1 MAQTSAIYKTYGGKR
16 RNISYGAQV
25 TVDCLLD
32 TENHNISDKTS
43 EDAALLT
50 SFFQAYK
57 KASMENDLNSKINF
71 EFMGDMVTNI
81 PAINFALGGNAN
93 NDAKESGG
101 ILFEEELLKMF
112 KDFEKGENA
121 IVGTSTGYVTI
132 DLGAKS
138 LKSAASVAKRIAP
151 ELVGEA
157 VEEEIKQ
164 VNMKIKNRLGEID
177 TYPYFYIQVGEK
189 RAGKVDFKAGS
200 ESSLIFQINGKPSG
214 PGQTVQNLLRTSS
227 FSVKSYKGQ
236 GYIHL
241 GHTDDKKAV
250 SAITEYAAMKKGE
263 AESSI
268 RGAGIYYIHHPDP
281 WDRDI
286 KKYGNEVIT
295 TLYKNYKI
303 MQDIY
308 ALTGAGLR
316 YDEIEDLTKNTID
329 FLLVNSAWDDGA
341 GSIHVY
347 SVNELLG
354 RLKAKGGYAVRTK
367 AWGEE

>member
-1 MAQTSAIYKTYGGKR
+1 MAQTSAIYKTYGGRR

-25 TVDCLLD
+25 TVDLLLD
-32 TENHNISDKTS
+32 TDNHHISKRTS
-43 EDAALLT
+43 EDASLLT

-57 KASMENDLNSKINF
+57 QASIRNDLNSKIQFNF
-71 EFMGDMVTNI
+71 MEEMITNI
-81 PAINFALGGNAN
+81 PAINFALGGNVN

-101 ILFEEELLKMF
+101 ILFEEELLKIF
-112 KDFEKGENA
+112 NNFDSGNGA

-132 DLGAKS
+132 DLGAQN
-138 LKSAASVAKRIAP
+138 LKSTSNLAKRILP
-151 ELVGEA
+151 DLIGESVGQKIE
-157 VEEEIKQ
+157 Q
-164 VNMKIKNRLGEID
+164 VNKKIKNRLGEID

-200 ESSLIFQINGKPSG
+200 NASVVFEVNGEPMG
-214 PGQTVQNLLRTSS
+214 PGQKVQDLLLNSS
-227 FSVKSYKGQ
+227 FSVKSYTGQ

-250 SAITEYAAMKKGE
+250 SAITEYAAMKKKE
-263 AESSI
+263 AEGSI
-268 RGAGIYYIHHPDP
+268 RGAGIYYVHHPEP
-281 WDRDI
+281 WDEDI
-286 KKYGNEVIT
+286 KKYGEETVT
-295 TLYKNYKI
+295 VLYKNYKI

-316 YDEIEDLTKNTID
+316 YDELKDLETVD
-329 FLLVNSAWDDGA
+329 FLLVNSAWKNGT

-354 RLKAKGGYAVRTK
+354 RLKAKGGYAIRTK
-367 AWGEE
+367 GWDEK